1 MAKRRSPRVPNR
13 AATRGASA
21 PAPAPATV
29 PVAPAAAAPVGLMA
43 DWAAVEARHAA
54 LDGVLGD
61 LAIVAAQLAEL
72 EQQRLRLL
80 ERRDD
85 LVTRARA
92 AGEAWHVIG
101 HAAGVSHP
109 ALMQR
114 ARASRLSD

>member
-1 MAKRRSPRVPNR
+1 
-13 AATRGASA
+13 
-21 PAPAPATV
+21 
-29 PVAPAAAAPVGLMA
+29 MA